1 MVDFGFRNCPNR
13 NPKFTIQI
21 VCLPSSHAFA
31 AAARGSGLEPSSGS
45 TAKLL
50 MLGMGSA
57 MLPDADVLAFAMGI
71 PYADMFGHR
80 GFTHSLPFAVVW
92 GLLLA
97 ALAYRKS
104 IGSKGW
110 GLIALYLIAAT
121 ASHGILDAFTSGG
134 MGVAFFAPW
143 EEKRYFAPDLWRK
156 IRVSPIGASR
166 FFSARGWA
174 TFKSELLWVWLPSVC
189 WMITVW
195 FFKRKKGKA

>member
-1 MVDFGFRNCPNR
+1 MPTI
-13 NPKFTIQI
+13 FT
-21 VCLPSSHAFA
+21 HAFA
-31 AAARGSGLEPSSGS
+31 AAAMGSGLKPSSGS

-71 PYADMFGHR
+71 PYADIYGHR
-80 GFTHSLPFAVVW
+80 GFTHSLPFAVGW

-110 GLIALYLIAAT
+110 WLIMFYLVLAT

-134 MGVAFFAPW
+134 LGVAFFAPW

-166 FFSARGWA
+166 FFSAYGWKV
-174 TFKSELLWVWLPSVC
+174 FKSELLWVWLPSAA
-189 WMITVW
+189 WMVAIW
-195 FFKRKKGKA
+195 LFKSKKGKA